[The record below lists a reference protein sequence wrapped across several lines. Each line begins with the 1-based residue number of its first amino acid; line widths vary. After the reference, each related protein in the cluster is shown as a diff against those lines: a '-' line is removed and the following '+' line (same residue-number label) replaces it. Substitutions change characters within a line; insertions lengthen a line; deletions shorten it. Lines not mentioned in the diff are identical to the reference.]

1 MNGLMMA
8 IMQYLAKLR
17 ITPNYP
23 SQKTKWS
30 AKISKWE
37 PNPPLAALIICL
49 DWGITVRIYESIW
62 YMNFLKKS
70 LKWIFIGAVVLF
82 AALQFTNPPHTN
94 PPVKN
99 DFLARM
105 NPPPKI
111 AAMFK
116 SACYDCHSHETRWP
130 WYSSVAPMS
139 WKIAQDVDEGRVQ
152 LNLSDWPSDPK
163 RAWKKMENMSE
174 EIDQKDMPLKK
185 YMILHKD
192 AQLTDDERSELTQ
205 WLDKQ
210 ADMLKSQAGAP

>member
-1 MNGLMMA
+1 MK
-8 IMQYLAKLR
+8 Y
-17 ITPNYP
+17 
-23 SQKTKWS
+23 
-30 AKISKWE
+30 
-37 PNPPLAALIICL
+37 
-49 DWGITVRIYESIW
+49 
-62 YMNFLKKS
+62 LKKN
-70 LKWIFIGAVVLF
+70 LKWIFVGAGALF
-82 AALQFTNPPHTN
+82 AALQFTNPPHVN

>member
-1 MNGLMMA
+1 MK
-8 IMQYLAKLR
+8 Y
-17 ITPNYP
+17 
-23 SQKTKWS
+23 
-30 AKISKWE
+30 
-37 PNPPLAALIICL
+37 
-49 DWGITVRIYESIW
+49 
-62 YMNFLKKS
+62 LKKN
-70 LKWIFIGAVVLF
+70 LKWIFVIAGALF

-99 DFLARM
+99 DFLGRM
-105 NPPPKI
+105 NPPVKI
-111 AAMFK
+111 AAMFR
-116 SACYDCHSHETRWP
+116 SACYDCHSDETKWP

-139 WKIAQDVDEGRVQ
+139 WQIAQDVDEGRVQ
-152 LNLSDWPSDPK
+152 LNLSEWPSDPK